1 VSVTAPDLT
10 YRFATPADVGAV
22 AALIERAYR
31 GAEAATGWTNET
43 DLLVSPRSDAD
54 EVGRLVADPDSRFLL
69 AEAGGEL
76 VACVLLQRRGEE
88 CYFGMFA
95 VDPRRQA
102 GGVGSAVVAA
112 SEDAA
117 RRLWSSQAMSMSV
130 ISLRTELIAWY
141 ARRGYAL
148 TGTSEP
154 FPFGD
159 KPALRTDFDLVHL
172 RKQL

>member
-1 VSVTAPDLT
+1 VIVTLPELT
-10 YRFATPADVGAV
+10 YRFAIPVDVGAV

-31 GAEAATGWTNET
+31 GTEAATGWTNET

-69 AEAGGEL
+69 AEAGSEL

-117 RRLWSSQAMSMSV
+117 REFWSSRAMTMSV

-141 ARRGYAL
+141 VRRGYAL

-172 RKQL
+172 RKPL